1 MKHLISTLLA
11 ASLALVAGAVPFRP
25 VGLPAVERLDAEV
38 TTNVSVAAWQRRAAK
53 FSFSLS
59 CLATPSNNVEAAF
72 GTDVDGDGA
81 LSARETAL
89 VVGWDCGAWFVRKG
103 VDGHCTAVEPSSTNE
118 VKTLAWNYRLT
129 ASEASVRL
137 SALADGEP
145 VFAPETRERRVLDRI
160 ASIHERVREYLL
172 RYVDTLYDPW
182 DEISTDLIFEL
193 CRTVNQY
200 RVDNYYFDDMT
211 ARRIRTE
218 A

>member
-1 MKHLISTLLA
+1 M
-11 ASLALVAGAVPFRP
+11 
-25 VGLPAVERLDAEV
+25 

-145 VFAPETRERRVLDRI
+145 VFGDLAAESPAWLHDRAWNLVRLTGRGLDASGETFTVGTT
-160 ASIHERVREYLL
+160 S
-172 RYVDTLYDPW
+172 DPSA
-182 DEISTDLIFEL
+182 IVF
-193 CRTVNQY
+193 R
-200 RVDNYYFDDMT
+200 
-211 ARRIRTE
+211 
-218 A
+218 

>member
-1 MKHLISTLLA
+1 MDYPTEMHIEVYFTSQE
-11 ASLALVAGAVPFRP
+11 
-25 VGLPAVERLDAEV
+25 PAVDRIG
-38 TTNVSVAAWQRRAAK
+38 
-53 FSFSLS
+53 
-59 CLATPSNNVEAAF
+59 P
-72 GTDVDGDGA
+72 
-81 LSARETAL
+81 
-89 VVGWDCGAWFVRKG
+89 
-103 VDGHCTAVEPSSTNE
+103 
-118 VKTLAWNYRLT
+118 
-129 ASEASVRL
+129 
-137 SALADGEP
+137 DGEP